1 MMYFNKIRM
10 HPIMI
15 PIIIYLIATAQL
27 AHYSIIIGSL
37 LIHEL
42 GHIAV
47 AKWTGLKMTSCT
59 ILPYGGEIK
68 IKNLLLAPTHHQWLI
83 AIAGPLAT
91 AMLYLVAQPF
101 QFPGQAFFNEVQLTI
116 LALNL
121 IPILPLDGGQA
132 LKSILPKRY
141 HETLLA
147 LSISLSTLFIVVTFD
162 QLHLALIFTFIALQN
177 IRSWQYRKYEEA
189 FYKIVTKQLT
199 LP

>member
-1 MMYFNKIRM
+1 MYFTNIRL
-10 HPIMI
+10 HPIML

-27 AHYSIIIGSL
+27 AHYSIIFGSL

-42 GHIAV
+42 GHITA

-68 IKNLLLAPTHHQWLI
+68 IKNLYLAPPHQQWLI

-91 AMLYLVAQPF
+91 SILYLGAQF
-101 QFPGQAFFNEVQLTI
+101 FDFPGQAFFNQVQLTI

-121 IPILPLDGGQA
+121 LPILPLDGGQA
-132 LKSILPKRY
+132 LRSIIPKR
-141 HETLLA
+141 HHHTHLAISICASTLLI
-147 LSISLSTLFIVVTFD
+147 LVTYN
-162 QLHLALIFTFIALQN
+162 QPHLTFIFAFIAFQN

-189 FYKIVTKQLT
+189 YYKIVTKQLT

>member
-1 MMYFNKIRM
+1 MYFTKIRM

-27 AHYSIIIGSL
+27 AHYSIIFTSL
-37 LIHEL
+37 LIHEC
-42 GHIAV
+42 GHIAA

-68 IKNLLLAPTHHQWLI
+68 IKELPFAPPHHQWLI

-91 AMLYLVAQPF
+91 ASLYLAAQPF

-116 LALNL
+116 LVLNL
-121 IPILPLDGGQA
+121 LPILPLDGGQA
-132 LKSILPKRY
+132 LRAVLPKRY
-141 HETLLA
+141 SEVHLG
-147 LSISLSTLFIVVTFD
+147 LSIAASILLIFVMYD
-162 QLHLALIFTFIALQN
+162 QFHIALIFAFVAYQN
-177 IRSWQYRKYEEA
+177 IRSWQYRKYEEV
-189 FYKIVTKQLT
+189 FYKVVTKQLT